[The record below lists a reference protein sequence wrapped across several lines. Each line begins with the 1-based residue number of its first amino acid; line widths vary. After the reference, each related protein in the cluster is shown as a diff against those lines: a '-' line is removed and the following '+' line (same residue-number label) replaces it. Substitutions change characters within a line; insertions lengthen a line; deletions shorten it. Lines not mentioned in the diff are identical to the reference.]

1 MLDTSEIQSI
11 EQCQGYGKVKKEKE
25 PEFRPRKHRI
35 RKVYETVFCFKIW
48 VVLDPNSRPPMAMR
62 FATIEV
68 NDVNFAQKV
77 IQQAITGYL
86 CILLDT
92 AV

>member
-1 MLDTSEIQSI
+1 M
-11 EQCQGYGKVKKEKE
+11 V
-25 PEFRPRKHRI
+25 
-35 RKVYETVFCFKIW
+35 
-48 VVLDPNSRPPMAMR
+48 MR

-77 IQQAITGYL
+77 IQQAITGYF